1 MVFRSRPLSHVSDGG
16 DTGGLGALPCREQAD
31 EGSHSAPNTSADGSL
46 HALCGE
52 EAYMLKFDTQ
62 GVKDALAA
70 LRRCFDDEVTHVRN
84 ERTRLRKCAGA
95 AVGSGHAQVAD
106 PPSASGPGCCDNA
119 GVEWEPSREYRS
131 SCTALYVHRSL
142 VSWLWLRSKAIIP
155 TSANETVS

>member
-1 MVFRSRPLSHVSDGG
+1 MQATLVV
-16 DTGGLGALPCREQAD
+16 LGALPCCAQAD

-52 EAYMLKFDTQ
+52 EAHMLKFDTQ

-95 AVGSGHAQVAD
+95 AVGSGHAPVAD
-106 PPSASGPGCCDNA
+106 PSPDSGPGCCDNA
-119 GVEWEPSREYRS
+119 GVEWEPSREYQS
-131 SCTALYVHRSL
+131 SCTALNVHRSL
-142 VSWLWLRSKAIIP
+142 VSWLLLRSKAIIP